1 MTDYDLTIIGG
12 GSAGLVLAVAGAKL
26 GKKTALIE
34 KHRIGGDCLWTGCVP
49 SKALLKVAKVANEI
63 QHAEKYGFFCEG
75 EVFNRAPDF
84 QQAMAYVRSTQQKI
98 EEEHDN
104 PERFRDMGVDVIF
117 GSGRFMS
124 PQRFVVKG
132 AGENHAY
139 RAGEAN
145 SGEMRTLT
153 SKKFVI
159 STGSRPA
166 VPPIPGIENCD
177 YLDSETVWELE
188 ELPKR
193 LLVVG
198 AGPIGVELGQ
208 AFHRLGA
215 AVTIA
220 QRGNRILTKE
230 DADVSACLLDCLR
243 EEGITIRLNTQITRI
258 DNHIASAAV
267 GRGPVPRHPQS
278 SPGNVV
284 NPNASAAVGRGPVP
298 RHPQNSQGNIDSHNA
313 SAAVGRGPVPHAQ
326 SSPGNLDN
334 PNASA
339 TVGRGPV
346 PRHPQSSPENAVNVT
361 FRHDKNSTT
370 EQQFDKILI
379 AAGRAPN
386 VEGLGLEE
394 LGVNVSKRGIEVNN
408 KLQTRV
414 KNIYAAGDVIGHYLF
429 THVAAYQAQLLLRNI
444 FFPLSRTI
452 DYSIVP
458 WTTFCEPE
466 VARCGLTEAEAREKY
481 GDVDVFTLPQA
492 DVDRAVAEGE
502 TRGFTKVI
510 ASRWRGKILGVHL
523 VGANAGEVLHEYVL
537 AMQHGIPLH
546 KLSGMMHVYPTFSSS
561 VWRVAGKWFSESTPI
576 QLFRKLISS

>member
-63 QHAEKYGFFCEG
+63 QHAEKYGFFREG

-104 PERFRDMGVDVIF
+104 PERFREMGVDVIF
-117 GSGRFMS
+117 GSGHFMS
-124 PQRFVVKG
+124 PQRFVVNG
-132 AGENHAY
+132 AVENRTY

-145 SGEMRTLT
+145 SGETRTLT

-220 QRGNRILTKE
+220 QRGNQILTKE

-258 DNHIASAAV
+258 DTHIASAAVGRGPVPRHPQSSQGDIDTHIASAAV

-278 SPGNVV
+278 SPGN
-284 NPNASAAVGRGPVP
+284 
-298 RHPQNSQGNIDSHNA
+298 
-313 SAAVGRGPVPHAQ
+313 
-326 SSPGNLDN
+326 
-334 PNASA
+334 
-339 TVGRGPV
+339 
-346 PRHPQSSPENAVNVT
+346 AVNVT
-361 FRHDKNSTT
+361 FLDDKNGTT

-452 DYSIVP
+452 DYSVVP

-576 QLFRKLISS
+576 QLFRKLISY

>member
-63 QHAEKYGFFCEG
+63 QHAEKYGFFLGG

-84 QQAMAYVRSTQQKI
+84 QKSMAYVRSTQQKI
-98 EEEHDN
+98 EAEHDN
-104 PERFRDMGVDVIF
+104 PERFREMGVDVIF
-117 GSGRFMS
+117 GSGHFTS
-124 PQRFVVKG
+124 PQTFVVNG
-132 AGENHAY
+132 AVGDL
-139 RAGEAN
+139 AGTVE
-145 SGEMRTLT
+145 SGQTRTLT

-166 VPPIPGIENCD
+166 VPSIPGIETCD
-177 YLDSETVWELE
+177 YLDSETLWELE

-198 AGPIGVELGQ
+198 AGPLGVELGQ

-215 AVTIA
+215 AVTLA
-220 QRGNRILTKE
+220 QRSDRILTKE

-258 DNHIASAAV
+258 DNQNVSPRVGQGPVPRENVSPSV
-267 GRGPVPRHPQS
+267 GRGPVPRHAHS
-278 SPGNVV
+278 SPG
-284 NPNASAAVGRGPVP
+284 
-298 RHPQNSQGNIDSHNA
+298 
-313 SAAVGRGPVPHAQ
+313 
-326 SSPGNLDN
+326 
-334 PNASA
+334 
-339 TVGRGPV
+339 TV
-346 PRHPQSSPENAVNVT
+346 VNVT
-361 FRHDKNSTT
+361 FRNNENCTE

-379 AAGRAPN
+379 ASGRAPN

-394 LGVNVSKRGIEVNN
+394 IGVNVSKRGIEVNN
-408 KLQTRV
+408 KLQTNV

-429 THVAAYQAQLLLRNI
+429 THVADFQAQLILRNI
-444 FFPLSRTI
+444 FFPLSKTI
-452 DYSIVP
+452 DYAVVP

-466 VARCGLTEAEAREKY
+466 VARCGLTETEAREKH

-492 DVDRAVAEGE
+492 DVDRAIAEGE

-523 VGANAGEVLHEYVL
+523 VGANAGEVIHEYVL
-537 AMQHGIPLH
+537 AMQQGISLR
-546 KLSGMMHVYPTFSSS
+546 KLSEMIHVYPTFSSS
-561 VWRVAGKWFSESTPI
+561 VWRIARKWFSESTLI
-576 QLFRKLISS
+576 RTVRKLIS